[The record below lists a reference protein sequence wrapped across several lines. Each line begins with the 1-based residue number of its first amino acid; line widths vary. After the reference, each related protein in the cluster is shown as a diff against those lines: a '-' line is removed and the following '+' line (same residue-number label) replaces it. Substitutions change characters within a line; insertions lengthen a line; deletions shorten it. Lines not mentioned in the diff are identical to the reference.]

1 MKKSIKLRSMLLI
14 LTCIIICTPA
24 LSQAK
29 KVSNPFA
36 DSTQERPLLT
46 SNGTPTGSKYLRVLT
61 SEFLC
66 DDKSLKQ
73 LYKYYINNMA
83 AFDYLVVDFNIGTGL
98 FCNKKNKTF
107 IYGKLKKNTKTNGY
121 KISKKKGTIKIKSKS
136 VIRKTGNRILD
147 GSKFISPR

>member
-1 MKKSIKLRSMLLI
+1 MKKNIKLRSMLLI
-14 LTCIIICTPA
+14 LTCIIICMPVT
-24 LSQAK
+24 SQAK

-36 DSTQERPLLT
+36 DSTQERPVLT
-46 SNGTPTGSKYLRVLT
+46 SGGTPTGRKYLRVLT

-73 LYKYYINNMA
+73 LYKYYINNMTT
-83 AFDYLVVDFNIGTGL
+83 FDYLVVDFNIGTGL

-107 IYGKLKKNTKTNGY
+107 IYGELKKDTKSNNY
-121 KISKKKGTIKIKSKS
+121 KISKEKGNIKIKGKS